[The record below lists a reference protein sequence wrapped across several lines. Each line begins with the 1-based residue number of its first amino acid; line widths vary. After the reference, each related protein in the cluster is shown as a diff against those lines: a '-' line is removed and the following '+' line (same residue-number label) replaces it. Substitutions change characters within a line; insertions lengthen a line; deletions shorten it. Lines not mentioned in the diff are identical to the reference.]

1 MSKVSVQSYN
11 AVGRRKRSVARIHV
25 KPGTGVVMV
34 NDKPLAGY
42 FGVGTSWVR
51 EALAPMH
58 VLKQAD
64 IFDVTVNVFG
74 GGMSGQAG
82 AISLAVARA
91 LDKYAKANGAEAT
104 IDEASA
110 DQQGDGE
117 GSEDGGLL
125 GVERWRAKLKKH
137 RLLTRDSRVVLRK
150 KVGLVKARKAKQ
162 FSKR

>member
-1 MSKVSVQSYN
+1 MSKASVQSYN
-11 AVGRRKRSVARIHV
+11 AVGRRKRSVARIYV
-25 KPGTGVVMV
+25 KPGTGNVLV
-34 NDKPLAGY
+34 NDKPLAEY
-42 FGVGTSWVR
+42 FGMGTSWAR

-64 IFDVTVNVFG
+64 IFDIKVNVLG

-91 LDKYAKANGAEAT
+91 LDKYAKAHGAEVSL
-104 IDEASA
+104 DEALT
-110 DQQGDGE
+110 DQEEE
-117 GSEDGGLL
+117 GAEDGGLL
-125 GVERWRAKLKKH
+125 GVERWRAKLKKYG
-137 RLLTRDSRVVLRK
+137 LLTRDSRVVLRK